1 MFYQKF
7 KDTFIRLTFS
17 VDGIGKDHDENRS
30 MKGSF
35 QKIIESYNEISP
47 LRKKYDNL
55 VLDTNTVFTSKTEN
69 NFTDIIDHLLKILN
83 LTIIASPMLEVIFQM
98 KK

>member
-1 MFYQKF
+1 
-7 KDTFIRLTFS
+7 
-17 VDGIGKDHDENRS
+17 

-35 QKIIESYNEISP
+35 QKIIDSYNEISP

-69 NFTDIIDHLLKILN
+69 TFTDIIDHLVKNFEFDNHSI
-83 LTIIASPMLEVIFQM
+83 TYAR
-98 KK
+98 

>member
-1 MFYQKF
+1 MLRYLEYILPKF

-47 LRKKYDNL
+47 LRKYDNL
-55 VLDTNTVFTSKTEN
+55 VLDTNTVLHKK
-69 NFTDIIDHLLKILN
+69 LKIILQ
-83 LTIIASPMLEVIFQM
+83 T
-98 KK
+98 